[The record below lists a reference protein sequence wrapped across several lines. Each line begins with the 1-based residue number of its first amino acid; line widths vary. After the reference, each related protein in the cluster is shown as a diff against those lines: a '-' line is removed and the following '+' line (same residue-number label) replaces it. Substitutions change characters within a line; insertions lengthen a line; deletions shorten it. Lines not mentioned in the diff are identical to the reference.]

1 MTNSNV
7 IDTKRKSI
15 YEMCQ
20 KELNICFCKLLMC
33 IVWILVQ
40 FCFLLIFSFWNTHDR
55 QSNFMLC
62 LFWNTWFLKIN
73 SSFWFDMVSQSSRI
87 SEPLISRIKSIRYK
101 PFQVKSKNL
110 GLVTPWTFW
119 CHDVEKI
126 PIAQFLFEFNLS
138 QVHLV
143 RMIFSGL

>member
-1 MTNSNV
+1 MYFVRENGPKCNLDVFRIKLKHQRLHHKKAITIIQSLQMTNSNV
-7 IDTKRKSI
+7 IDTKKKKSI

-62 LFWNTWFLKIN
+62 LFWNTWFLKIKCSFRFRMFSEFSGM
-73 SSFWFDMVSQSSRI
+73 SSPVSSWI
-87 SEPLISRIKSIRYK
+87 ECKRYK
-101 PFQVKSKNL
+101 PL
-110 GLVTPWTFW
+110 
-119 CHDVEKI
+119 KI
-126 PIAQFLFEFNLS
+126 KF
-138 QVHLV
+138 
-143 RMIFSGL
+143 